1 MNHQSNAHALED
13 SRITQAAM
21 LDHSSRPSWILYRVH
36 LQGWG
41 LRKGGGGDKRGTG
54 GLGDFGGEGRS
65 SLGGG
70 ESGQGTVGATGAQG
84 RRM

>member
-1 MNHQSNAHALED
+1 MPLRIQGSLKPPCW
-13 SRITQAAM
+13 ITQAG
-21 LDHSSRPSWILYRVH
+21 H
-36 LQGWG
+36 LGYCIG
-41 LRKGGGGDKRGTG
+41 FIFRGGDCGKGGGGDKRGTG

-70 ESGQGTVGATGAQG
+70 ECGQGTVGATGAQG

>member
-1 MNHQSNAHALED
+1 M
-13 SRITQAAM
+13 
-21 LDHSSRPSWILYRVH
+21 
-36 LQGWG
+36 
-41 LRKGGGGDKRGTG
+41 RKGGGGDKRGTG

-70 ESGQGTVGATGAQG
+70 ECGQGTVGATGAQG